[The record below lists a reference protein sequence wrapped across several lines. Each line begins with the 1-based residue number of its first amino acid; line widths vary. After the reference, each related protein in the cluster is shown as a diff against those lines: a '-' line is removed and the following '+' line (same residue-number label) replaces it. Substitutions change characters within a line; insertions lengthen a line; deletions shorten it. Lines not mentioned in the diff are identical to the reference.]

1 MTTIHVVLIDAAS
14 GAAMGE
20 ADLPVDQ
27 LPESFGMS
35 TTIHLGGSD
44 WQVEHA
50 EPVERADFVATGR
63 VQLTL
68 RKIVYADPS
77 EILFSLP
84 TLEDQAPPTGA
95 SSRDAVQLHEDD
107 WRQRELIAAR
117 FEPEVLAELSE
128 IRTIYAEHRRG
139 PGFASL
145 HVRKRIPEPLAG
157 VSLAIGELEDLGTRG
172 ARRSIAI
179 GPASQ
184 AEGSVVVGGF
194 AFPFG
199 GGMVY
204 GREEAGAVIAL
215 CLDGD
220 ADDPS
225 ALAALA
231 HTHDLVLVGWCSA
244 ELLRSDG
251 TRFR

>member
-1 MTTIHVVLIDAAS
+1 MTTIHVVLIDAES
-14 GAAMGE
+14 GATMGE
-20 ADLPVDQ
+20 ADLPLEQ

-44 WQVEHA
+44 WQVERA
-50 EPVERADFVATGR
+50 EPVERADFVASGK

-68 RKIVYADPS
+68 RKIVYADPGA
-77 EILFSLP
+77 ILFSLP
-84 TLEDQAPPTGA
+84 TLENQAPPTGA
-95 SSRDAVQLHEDD
+95 GGGDAMQLHEDD

-117 FEPEVLAELSE
+117 FEPEIEAELSD
-128 IRTIYAEHRRG
+128 IRTIYAEQRRG

-157 VSLAIGELEDLGTRG
+157 VSLAVGDLDDLGMRG
-172 ARRSIAI
+172 ARRSVAI
-179 GPASQ
+179 GTADR
-184 AEGSVVVGGF
+184 AKGSVVVGGF
-194 AFPFG
+194 AFPLG

-204 GREEAGAVIAL
+204 GREEAGAVVAL

-231 HTHDLVLVGWCSA
+231 HAHDLVLVGWCSA
-244 ELLRSDG
+244 EVLRSDG
-251 TRFR
+251 SRFH

>member
-1 MTTIHVVLIDAAS
+1 MTTIHVVLIDGES
-14 GAAMGE
+14 GELMGE
-20 ADLPVDQ
+20 SDLPLDQ

-44 WQVEHA
+44 WQVERA
-50 EPVERADFVATGR
+50 EPVERADFVATGQ

-68 RKIVYADPS
+68 RKIVYADPGT
-77 EILFSLP
+77 ILFSLP
-84 TLEDQAPPTGA
+84 TLEDLAPPTGA
-95 SSRDAVQLHEDD
+95 SNRDALQLHEDD

-117 FEPEVLAELSE
+117 FEPEIEAELSE

-145 HVRKRIPEPLAG
+145 HLRKRIPAPLAG
-157 VSLAIGELEDLGTRG
+157 VALAVGDLDGLG
-172 ARRSIAI
+172 PRRSVAI
-179 GPASQ
+179 GPAGQ
-184 AEGSVVVGGF
+184 AKGSVVVGGF
-194 AFPFG
+194 AFPLG

-204 GREEAGAVIAL
+204 GREEAGAVVAL

-231 HTHDLVLVGWCSA
+231 RAHDLVLVGWCSA

-251 TRFR
+251 TRFH